1 MISEKKNK
9 GLGRGLMSLFG
20 DQDIQEI
27 KMDIKSQNSSIS
39 IGNLSR
45 GKFQPRKVFNEE
57 KINELA
63 TSIKNNGLIQPIVVR
78 PDPRTQGFYEIV
90 AGERRWLAAQKAGLH
105 EIPVVIL
112 NLDDNQSLEVAIVEN
127 IQREDLNALEEAR
140 GYEKLTK
147 EFSYDHDKLSK
158 FMGKSRSHISNT
170 LRLLALPDDVL
181 NLIENG
187 KLTAGQVRP
196 LIGRYNAS
204 QLARN
209 IITDRLSARSVE
221 NLVKRE
227 KIIEENRLKPRSTTD
242 PNILLAQRHIEE
254 NLGLK
259 VTITNKKNNSGKIVV
274 EYKNLEQFD
283 YVAKLLKHK

>member
-1 MISEKKNK
+1 MIYV
-9 GLGRGLMSLFG
+9 
-20 DQDIQEI
+20 QDIQEVKI
-27 KMDIKSQNSSIS
+27 DTKEQNSSIS
-39 IGNLSR
+39 ISDLNR
-45 GKFQPRKVFNEE
+45 GRFQPRKVFNEQ

-63 TSIKNNGLIQPIVVR
+63 ISIKKNGLIQPIVVR
-78 PDPRTQGFYEIV
+78 PDLRSQGTFEIV

-105 EIPVVIL
+105 KVPVVIL

-140 GYEKLTK
+140 GYEKLMK
-147 EFSYDHDKLSK
+147 EFNYGHDKLSS

-181 NLIENG
+181 DLIENG

-227 KIIEENRLKPRSTTD
+227 KTIEENRLKPRSTTD
-242 PNILLAQRHIEE
+242 SNTLLAQRLIEE

-283 YVAKLLKHK
+283 HVAKLLKVKK